1 MAKSQSI
8 ISTFFQGALGGI
20 AGIFAAMAIISLIS
34 IILIL
39 FGFSLVKKYNKPG
52 TKLFRD
58 MNPGQYIGIIFI
70 LLGCLPFFQFFM
82 EAFMFNAGAYAFSSI
97 SNEF

>member
-8 ISTFFQGALGGI
+8 MYTFFQGALGGI
-20 AGIFAAMAIISLIS
+20 IGIFAMMTIISLIS

-58 MNPGQYIGIIFI
+58 ITPGQFIGIIFI
-70 LLGCLPFFQFFM
+70 LLGCLPFMQFFI
-82 EAFMFNAGAYAFSSI
+82 EAFLFNAGAYAFSSI